1 VTARIFDG
9 KAVAAQVRAE
19 VAGRVEALFP
29 HGVVPGLTAVLVG
42 DDPASKI
49 FVGAKQRAC
58 EEVGIG
64 FRRIELGS
72 DVSEADVLDEV
83 RRLNDDP
90 SVSGIIVQLPLP
102 AQVSDFTVQ
111 QTIAPGKDVDGL
123 GAANL
128 GRAARGR
135 PAHLPATPGGIV
147 ELLVRSRNRI
157 EGADVTIV
165 GRSELVG
172 LPLAVMLVQRSDRA
186 NATVT
191 VCHRMTRDLAM
202 HARTADILVVATGI
216 PRTITEDM
224 VKPGAAVVDV
234 GISRENGRIVGD
246 VAFEEVREV
255 AGAITPVPGGVGPM
269 TVAMLLLN
277 TVGAA
282 EAAVRHPA
290 G

>member
-1 VTARIFDG
+1 VTARILDG

-19 VAGRVEALFP
+19 VAGRVEALSS
-29 HGVVPGLTAVLVG
+29 HGVVPGLAAVLVG

-111 QTIAPGKDVDGL
+111 QTIAPEKDVDGL

-147 ELLVRSRNRI
+147 ELLVRSGI
-157 EGADVTIV
+157 PIAGADVTIV

-172 LPLAVMLVQRSDRA
+172 LPLAVMLVQRSDRS

-202 HARTADILVVATGI
+202 HTRTADILVVATGI
-216 PRTITEDM
+216 PGTITADM

-255 AGAITPVPGGVGPM
+255 AAAITPVPGGVGPM

-282 EAAVRHPA
+282 EAALGHPA

>member
-1 VTARIFDG
+1 VTARILDG

-29 HGVVPGLTAVLVG
+29 HGVVPGLAAVLVG

-147 ELLVRSRNRI
+147 ELLVRSRIRI

-224 VKPGAAVVDV
+224 VKPFAAVVDV

>member
-1 VTARIFDG
+1 VTARILDG

-19 VAGRVEALFP
+19 VAGRVEALSA
-29 HGVVPGLTAVLVG
+29 HGVVPGLAAVLVG

-72 DVSEADVLDEV
+72 DGSEADVLDEV

-111 QTIAPGKDVDGL
+111 QTIAPEKDVDGL

-147 ELLVRSRNRI
+147 ELLVRSGIRI
-157 EGADVTIV
+157 AGTDVTIV

-202 HARTADILVVATGI
+202 HTRTADILVVATGI
-216 PRTITEDM
+216 PGTITADM

-255 AGAITPVPGGVGPM
+255 AAAITPVPGGVGPM

-282 EAAVRHPA
+282 EAALRHPA

>member
-1 VTARIFDG
+1 VTARILDG

-29 HGVVPGLTAVLVG
+29 HGALPGLAAVLVG

-147 ELLVRSRNRI
+147 ELLVRSRIRI

>member
-1 VTARIFDG
+1 VTARILDG

-19 VAGRVEALFP
+19 VAGRVEALSA
-29 HGVVPGLTAVLVG
+29 HGVVPGLAAVLVG

-58 EEVGIG
+58 EEAGIA
-64 FRRIELGS
+64 FRRIELGA
-72 DVSEADVLDEV
+72 DVSEADVLDQV
-83 RRLNDDP
+83 QRLNHDP
-90 SVSGIIVQLPLP
+90 AVSGIIVQLPLP

-111 QTIAPGKDVDGL
+111 QTIEPGKDVDGL
-123 GAANL
+123 GASNL

-135 PAHLPATPGGIV
+135 PALLPATPGGIV
-147 ELLVRSRNRI
+147 ELLVRCGIRT

-165 GRSELVG
+165 GRSDLVG

-191 VCHRMTRDLAM
+191 VCHRMTRDLAT
-202 HARTADILVVATGI
+202 HARSADILVVATGI
-216 PRTITEDM
+216 PRTITADM
-224 VKPGAAVVDV
+224 VKPGAAVIDV

-282 EAAVRHPA
+282 EGTV
-290 G
+290 